1 MIWLEI
7 DQIDQVYD
15 CHVVLGNE
23 KKKTAPIWQVHDLF

>member
-15 CHVVLGNE
+15 CHVVLGIR
-23 KKKTAPIWQVHDLF
+23 KKTAPIWQVHDLF